1 MTHAAI
7 VTGVSRGLGTALAA
21 ALLERGFT
29 VLGVG
34 RASNPALTGTSYAFS
49 RFDLADAARV
59 DEALTPAL
67 RTLRES
73 KPASVCLL
81 NNAATA
87 GPVGTLG
94 RLAAD
99 AVVASITINLASVV
113 TLTNLFCRIFTDPE
127 MPRRVINV
135 SSGAAQTALE
145 GESVYCVAKAGM
157 EMLTRTLAAEQRAES
172 FRAITVRP
180 GVIDTDMQ
188 VFARSQSPDVLPSVE
203 LFKGFFRD
211 GRLVAPAVVAAKI
224 VARLVVGEVE
234 HGRTYSYQ
242 EL

>member
-29 VLGVG
+29 VLGIG
-34 RASNPALTGTSYAFS
+34 RASNRALTGASYAFA
-49 RFDLADAARV
+49 RFDLADAGRV

-94 RLAAD
+94 RLDAD
-99 AVVASITINLASVV
+99 AVAGSIAVNLIAVV
-113 TLTNLFCRIFTDPE
+113 TLTNLFCRIFADAE

-157 EMLTRTLAAEQRAES
+157 EMLTRALAAEQRAES

-203 LFKGFFRD
+203 LFKGFHRD

>member
-21 ALLERGFT
+21 TLLERGFT
-29 VLGVG
+29 VLGIG
-34 RASNPALTGTSYAFS
+34 RASNPALTGASYAFA

-99 AVVASITINLASVV
+99 AIVASITINLASVV

-135 SSGAAQTALE
+135 SSGAAQSALE

-157 EMLTRTLAAEQRAES
+157 EMLTRTLAAEQRAEG

-188 VFARSQSPDVLPSVE
+188 IFARSQSPDVLPSVE

-211 GRLVAPAVVAAKI
+211 GRLVAPAVVAEKI
-224 VARLVVGEVE
+224 VTRLVVGEVE